1 MNIRLIALTLLGFAV
16 LGSAGCSK
24 VGEPWDSREYF
35 KEERARTAE
44 QQKAL
49 HERLAQGQIGERIGK
64 GHL

>member
-1 MNIRLIALTLLGFAV
+1 MNIRLIGLTLVGLAALTFT
-16 LGSAGCSK
+16 GCSK

-35 KEERARTAE
+35 KEERTRTAE

-49 HERLAQGQIGERIGK
+49 RERLAQGQIDQRIGK